1 MAMHNNLAK
10 AVLAQ
15 EEILSNPKE
24 VILGLL
30 SEGNSWPN
38 SCMYEE
44 EITADEIFLQ
54 AAQELAVAGRKKPIK
69 VRSEFS
75 LLSGVGFH
83 RRGQTI

>member
-44 EITADEIFLQ
+44 EITADEIFL
-54 AAQELAVAGRKKPIK
+54 
-69 VRSEFS
+69 
-75 LLSGVGFH
+75 
-83 RRGQTI
+83 